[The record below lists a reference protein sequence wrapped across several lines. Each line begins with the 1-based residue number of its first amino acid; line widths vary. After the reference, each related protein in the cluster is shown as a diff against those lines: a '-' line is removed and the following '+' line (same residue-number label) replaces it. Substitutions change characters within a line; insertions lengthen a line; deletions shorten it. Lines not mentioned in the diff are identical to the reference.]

1 MKQNQLPCQSPSAVS
16 ALVTCADGT
25 SPPSAAIDLPCSRR
39 RRRVLSFIRP
49 PARYGHGDSKI
60 TTLFFAAMLKLGV
73 LAFSACTES
82 LGASIVNLVGSLRL
96 RAALI
101 FSQVSCGLAH
111 QDPGLCLAAAMAA
124 RHVAIHSRR
133 RETWKTFELCA
144 GAESRA
150 AGNGAPFPRAPSA
163 PAIQRLVPRSLAR
176 PSRVYGGG
184 PSQRRSDVRYDV
196 RALAEERRDPAC
208 ATFFSPA
215 PLPFL
220 A

>member
-1 MKQNQLPCQSPSAVS
+1 MKTTTVETEGQ
-16 ALVTCADGT
+16 ALKEVVQ
-25 SPPSAAIDLPCSRR
+25 R
-39 RRRVLSFIRP
+39 
-49 PARYGHGDSKI
+49 
-60 TTLFFAAMLKLGV
+60 V
-73 LAFSACTES
+73 LAFPACTES

-111 QDPGLCLAAAMAA
+111 HDPGLCLAAAMAA

-150 AGNGAPFPRAPSA
+150 AGNG
-163 PAIQRLVPRSLAR
+163 